1 MVVLLI
7 AVKVAGCGF
16 FSVNST
22 KVNTIP
28 YLSES
33 QMIIFTEWM
42 DRSPQIMEDQVTDK
56 LGSNLQ
62 GIPKIKNVLA
72 NSMFGMNS
80 VFVRLYQRR

>member
-7 AVKVAGCGF
+7 AIAVAGYGF

-28 YLSES
+28 YLSEN
-33 QMIIFTEWM
+33 QMIIFTKWM
-42 DRSPQIMEDQVTDK
+42 DRSPQIMEDQVTDR

-62 GIPKIKNVLA
+62 GISKIKNVCA
-72 NSMFGMNS
+72 NSMFRMSS
-80 VFVRLYQRR
+80 VFVRLYQRK